1 MPFYLLFEVKKE
13 LTKEKLQR
21 ELCRYGELAFCTLKA
36 DNKYPDMQF
45 AQADFTE
52 VCNKEGLHG
61 YLKTIARNFLRKP
74 SRNKENHHTI
84 CTKKRSKPSSNNK
97 VVVGNPSR
105 IFYMDEDYGKSLI
118 DGDVQALVGQAKA
131 FLKIDSARG
140 FSLHTLYPGLLIGA
154 GYAHPKLKENNDD
167 FQLGFFF
174 DHTTGL
180 PVIPGSSIKGML
192 RALLPIDGDVDS
204 KRAYVKELY
213 EWDDAFID
221 DLCNC
226 FEDGKTIFYD
236 AYIVS
241 TNDEKGRIFAEDY
254 VTSHFSDEPMGMFK
268 EPNPVRFIKIRP
280 GVSFQFQF
288 GTDDEKVVD
297 AFKQLLIDHGVGAKT
312 NVGYGMFQEN

>member
-1 MPFYLLFEVKKE
+1 MKIRKISREEAIQDNRRRLQKHSKRNALSIKEQKSSSKSFSSSPIGNIGREFYMSPSYGKK
-13 LTKEKLQR
+13 LIDKNVSQL
-21 ELCRYGELAFCTLKA
+21 
-36 DNKYPDMQF
+36 
-45 AQADFTE
+45 
-52 VCNKEGLHG
+52 
-61 YLKTIARNFLRKP
+61 LKTAQKYLAIT
-74 SRNKENHHTI
+74 HTK
-84 CTKKRSKPSSNNK
+84 T
-97 VVVGNPSR
+97 
-105 IFYMDEDYGKSLI
+105 FMLE
-118 DGDVQALVGQAKA
+118 
-131 FLKIDSARG
+131 
-140 FSLHTLYPGLLIGA
+140 TLYPGLLIGA